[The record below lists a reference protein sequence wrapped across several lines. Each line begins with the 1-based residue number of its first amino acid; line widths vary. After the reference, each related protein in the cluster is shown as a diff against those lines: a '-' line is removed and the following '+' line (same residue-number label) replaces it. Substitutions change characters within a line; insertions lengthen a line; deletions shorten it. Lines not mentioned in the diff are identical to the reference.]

1 MEIKDPNAL
10 GRLAVK
16 VGLLT
21 EAQLVE
27 AKEEAAEQ
35 ERRTS

>member
-1 MEIKDPNAL
+1 MEIQDPDAL

-21 EAQLVE
+21 EGQLAEAQGGDRG
-27 AKEEAAEQ
+27 Q
-35 ERRTS
+35 ELPT